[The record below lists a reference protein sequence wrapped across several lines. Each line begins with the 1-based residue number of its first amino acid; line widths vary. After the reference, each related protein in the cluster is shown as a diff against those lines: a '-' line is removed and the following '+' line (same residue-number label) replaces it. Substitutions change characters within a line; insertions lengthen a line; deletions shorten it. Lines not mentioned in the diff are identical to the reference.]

1 MYFSL
6 PVCAQYLGPWG
17 KSYLRFE
24 FTVQLRFAEF
34 GPKLVL
40 CEIVVFGS
48 ITTNRIRPENIFFTG
63 LHGVSN
69 LPLHHRNY

>member
-17 KSYLRFE
+17 KSYLGYIYDLNL
-24 FTVQLRFAEF
+24 VQLRFAEF

-48 ITTNRIRPENIFFTG
+48 ITILIEFGPKTFF
-63 LHGVSN
+63 HWDICSKKF
-69 LPLHHRNY
+69 